1 MNLNQ
6 TTRTLCS
13 IIGVCAMICILGV
26 AGNSDRVEQVKYN
39 MPDEAYHTIKSELG
53 NKCSDRQI
61 TEIYLANKKYYDS
74 LSKF

>member
-39 MPDEAYHTIKSELG
+39 MPDEAYHYIISSLG
-53 NKCSDRQI
+53 GNCSDSDI
-61 TEIYLANKKYYDS
+61 TETYLSNKKYYDS
-74 LSKF
+74 IK